1 MDKNLSKLPA
11 SEKRFYE
18 NPKMEDIFGPFI
30 FISTDQHTIKEK
42 PQSVDDWKYYTS
54 WSKIK
59 KPSKFF
65 RGKKHK
71 IYVQPIGPF
80 PEIFMKTNGFIS
92 MLETLK
98 NFVEKFFPNLK
109 VVFMDTIDYK
119 SLPCKNRLHTKSK
132 QRQLLISDVQFF
144 LKTIIPKDAFCICG
158 LSWFDF
164 YPSEDLNH
172 ILGEASFQNSTVA
185 VSFGHYAYFMEKE
198 AQHLA
203 KWGNDYVVE
212 RSVSVVLSNSQ
223 ESLVFITS
231 NEKCEA
237 EMRSPKHEPVCQ
249 SIPVNHELSKTNID
263 ENLCTTLKQNYN
275 NKTVKECLC
284 EALPPGYN
292 FYLNCKIYR
301 RLFRVITHEICHA
314 MGMSHCQYFSC
325 TMNTSISILNAD
337 TQPLLLCP
345 ICLRKLQLAL
355 KFDVLLRYNSI
366 FAFLNN
372 HTHQFCQHKDEDV
385 CPFLKDKN
393 LLQKVCNFMND
404 L

>member
-212 RSVSVVLSNSQ
+212 RSV
-223 ESLVFITS
+223 
-231 NEKCEA
+231 
-237 EMRSPKHEPVCQ
+237 
-249 SIPVNHELSKTNID
+249 
-263 ENLCTTLKQNYN
+263 
-275 NKTVKECLC
+275 
-284 EALPPGYN
+284 
-292 FYLNCKIYR
+292 
-301 RLFRVITHEICHA
+301 ITHEICHA